1 MKLSRPLAENI
12 SREMMRVIPYN
23 INVMDENGIIMGSGD
38 PARIGTLHTG
48 AQKAIQT
55 GRIYEVYEAGG
66 GMKPGVNEPIVV
78 DDEVIGVVGITG
90 HPDGVRP
97 LSNLL
102 QVTVVLLIEQ
112 ERQNKA
118 MLNQRQNREKFYH
131 ELSYRKVPYD
141 EPFMERAE
149 AYGLDLTRKCRV
161 LLVQSSMGEKAFRHL
176 QQAYPQSWNLEND
189 KTVFFVTDVLRF
201 GSLLDRLIDL
211 DEVLRMGIGEQE
223 ELAST
228 SLEQAVSALELGMN
242 IDPHR
247 KVNFYKDL
255 RFLIGLSHTSDDAHA
270 SLYPLLEQGGDK
282 LDLIETLQVY
292 IAENGDH
299 NSTVKRLNIHR
310 NTLNY
315 RLNRIKQLTGKNPRH
330 VLELFELLCG
340 LMWRR

>member
-12 SREMMRVIPYN
+12 AKEMMRVIPYN
-23 INVMDENGIIMGSGD
+23 INVMDENGVIVGSGD
-38 PARIGTLHTG
+38 PARIGTLHIG

-55 GRIYEVYEAGG
+55 GRIYEVYEEGG

-78 DDEVIGVVGITG
+78 KDEVIGVVGITG
-90 HPDGVRP
+90 HPDEVRP

-131 ELSYRKVPYD
+131 ELSYRKTPYD
-141 EPFMERAE
+141 EPFLERAE
-149 AYGLDLTRKCRV
+149 GYGLDLTRKCRV
-161 LLVQSSMGEKAFRHL
+161 LLVQGSVGGKVFRGL

-189 KTVFFVTDVLRF
+189 KTVFFMTDAMKYR
-201 GSLLDRLIDL
+201 SLLDKLTEL
-211 DEVLRMGIGEQE
+211 DEVHSLGIGERE
-223 ELAST
+223 ELAAT

-242 IDPHR
+242 IDPRR
-247 KVNFYKDL
+247 KVNFYEDL
-255 RFLIGLSHTSDDAHA
+255 RFLISLAYNSDDTQA
-270 SLYPLLEQGGDK
+270 SLYSLLEQGGDK

-292 IAENGDH
+292 ISENGDH
-299 NSTVKRLNIHR
+299 NNTVKRLNIHR
-310 NTLNY
+310 NTLHY

-330 VLELFELLCG
+330 VLDLFELLCS
-340 LMWRR
+340 LMWRK